1 MQPVKTILQIIRPA
15 MIAVVLF
22 GMSLF
27 LAPHLASAQEPS
39 RSAPKVEEK
48 SMIDLYH
55 EGGWVMHMIALT
67 SVGMLSVL
75 AFCIV
80 RINAKRMIPP
90 QLQATLANA
99 LSRQD
104 VDAAMRACEKDDSS
118 LSHVIRET
126 LVKAGAGVAIYSKA
140 DLEAAASETIF
151 HEETKFML
159 WVNMLN
165 AFAAVA
171 PMIGL
176 LGTVSGMIQS
186 FNKLSSGAG
195 KASDFAGGIGE
206 AMVATAAGLLV
217 AIPAMFAYFLY
228 KNILQSLIARLS
240 HSASTL
246 INRFLNSTPGEAPE
260 EAA

>member
-1 MQPVKTILQIIRPA
+1 MKAILPLFRPA
-15 MIAVVLF
+15 LIAAALF
-22 GMSLF
+22 VMSMFAVPHAAGALTAEP
-27 LAPHLASAQEPS
+27 APRIEQ
-39 RSAPKVEEK
+39 K
-48 SMIDLYH
+48 SLLDLYH
-55 EGGWVMHMIALT
+55 EGGWVMHAIALT

-75 AFCIV
+75 GFCIV
-80 RINAKRMIPP
+80 RINEKKMIP
-90 QLQATLANA
+90 ATLRENLARA
-99 LSRQD
+99 LASQD
-104 VDAAMRACEKDDSS
+104 PAQALRLCEEDSS
-118 LSHVIRET
+118 ALAQVIRET
-126 LVKAGAGVAIYSKA
+126 LVKAGAGVAVYSKA

-151 HEETKFML
+151 HEETKLML

-186 FNKLSSGAG
+186 FNKLSSGAA

-217 AIPAMFAYFLY
+217 AIPAMFAYFLF

-240 HSASTL
+240 HAASAL
-246 INRFLNSTPGEAPE
+246 IYKFVSGTPEPQ
-260 EAA
+260 AA

>member
-1 MQPVKTILQIIRPA
+1 MKPFLQILRPA
-15 MIAVVLF
+15 LIALVLF
-22 GMSLF
+22 GFSMMVTPRIANAQPTTPPPAKEHATNKSL
-27 LAPHLASAQEPS
+27 L
-39 RSAPKVEEK
+39 
-48 SMIDLYH
+48 DLYS

-75 AFCIV
+75 AFCVV
-80 RINAKRMIPP
+80 RINTKKMIPP
-90 QLQATLANA
+90 QLQAQLAAA
-99 LSRQD
+99 LAAQD
-104 VDAAMRACEKDDSS
+104 VEAAMRICEKDGSS

-126 LVKAGAGVAIYSKA
+126 LVKAGAGVQVYSKA

-186 FNKLSSGAG
+186 FEKLSSGAG

-217 AIPAMFAYFLY
+217 AIPAMFAYFLF
-228 KNILQSLIARLS
+228 KNLLQSNIARLS
-240 HSASTL
+240 HATSTL
-246 INRFLNSTPGEAPE
+246 INRFVTVP
-260 EAA
+260 AA

>member
-1 MQPVKTILQIIRPA
+1 MRYLLQIIRPA
-15 MIAVVLF
+15 LIALALF
-22 GMSLF
+22 TMSLF
-27 LAPHLASAQEPS
+27 ITPRIADAAPVTPPVAAAAHG
-39 RSAPKVEEK
+39 K
-48 SMIDLYH
+48 SLLDLYQ

-75 AFCIV
+75 VFCIV
-80 RINAKRMIPP
+80 RINQKKMLPAEF
-90 QLQATLANA
+90 QASLDRA
-99 LSRQD
+99 LSNQD
-104 VDAAMRACEKDDSS
+104 VAGAIKLCEGNESS

-126 LVKAGAGVAIYSKA
+126 LTKAGAGVSVYTKA

-176 LGTVSGMIQS
+176 LGTVSGMISS
-186 FNKLSSGAG
+186 FEKLSSGAA

-217 AIPAMFAYFLY
+217 AIPSMFAYFLF

-240 HSASTL
+240 HSTSTL
-246 INRFLNSTPGEAPE
+246 INRFVTGTPDLQAGEA
-260 EAA
+260 

>member
-1 MQPVKTILQIIRPA
+1 MSMLVTPKIANAQAVAPPPA
-15 MIAVVLF
+15 AAVEHT
-22 GMSLF
+22 GKKSL
-27 LAPHLASAQEPS
+27 L
-39 RSAPKVEEK
+39 
-48 SMIDLYH
+48 DLYS

-75 AFCIV
+75 VFCIL
-80 RINAKRMIPP
+80 RINQKKMLPAA
-90 QLQATLANA
+90 LQASLEKALAN
-99 LSRQD
+99 QD
-104 VDAAMRACEKDDSS
+104 VDEAIRICENDGSS
-118 LSHVIRET
+118 LSHVIHET
-126 LVKAGAGVAIYSKA
+126 LVKAGAGVAVYSKA

-186 FNKLSSGAG
+186 FEKLSSGAA

-217 AIPAMFAYFLY
+217 AIPSMFAYFLF
-228 KNILQSLIARLS
+228 KNLLQSLIARLS
-240 HSASTL
+240 HSTSTL
-246 INRFLNSTPGEAPE
+246 INRFVTGTSPVYQPE
-260 EAA
+260 EA

>member
-1 MQPVKTILQIIRPA
+1 VRQLLQIIRPA
-15 MIAVVLF
+15 LIALALF
-22 GMSLF
+22 TMSMF
-27 LAPHLASAQEPS
+27 ITPKIANAAPLSPPIAAATHG
-39 RSAPKVEEK
+39 K
-48 SMIDLYH
+48 SLLDLYA

-75 AFCIV
+75 VFCIV
-80 RINAKRMIPP
+80 RINQKKMLPSEF
-90 QLQATLANA
+90 QASLDKA
-99 LSRQD
+99 LSNQD
-104 VDAAMRACEKDDSS
+104 VEGAMKLCEGNESS

-126 LVKAGAGVAIYSKA
+126 LTKAGAGVTVYTKA

-176 LGTVSGMIQS
+176 LGTVSGMISS
-186 FNKLSSGAG
+186 FEKLSSGAA

-217 AIPAMFAYFLY
+217 AIPSMFAYFLF
-228 KNILQSLIARLS
+228 KNLLQSLIARLS
-240 HSASTL
+240 HSTSTL
-246 INRFLNSTPGEAPE
+246 INRFVSGAAVEYQAE
-260 EAA
+260 EA

>member
-1 MQPVKTILQIIRPA
+1 
-15 MIAVVLF
+15 
-22 GMSLF
+22 
-27 LAPHLASAQEPS
+27 
-39 RSAPKVEEK
+39 
-48 SMIDLYH
+48 
-55 EGGWVMHMIALT
+55 MHMIALT

-75 AFCIV
+75 VFCVV
-80 RINAKRMIPP
+80 RINRKKMIPAE
-90 QLQATLANA
+90 LQSKLEAAM
-99 LSRQD
+99 SKQD
-104 VDAAMRACEKDDSS
+104 VAEALRICEANDCP

-126 LVKAGAGVAIYSKA
+126 LLKAGAGVAVYTKA

-151 HEETKFML
+151 HEETKLML

-186 FNKLSSGAG
+186 FEKLSSGAA

-217 AIPAMFAYFLY
+217 AIPAMFAYFLF
-228 KNILQSLIARLS
+228 KNFLQSLISRLS
-240 HSASTL
+240 HATSTL
-246 INRFLNSTPGEAPE
+246 INRFVVGSTVSIQGEEVSAV
-260 EAA
+260 

>member
-1 MQPVKTILQIIRPA
+1 MRSFLHIIRPA
-15 MIAVVLF
+15 LIAFALF
-22 GMSLF
+22 ILCMVIV
-27 LAPHLASAQEPS
+27 PKIQAQES
-39 RSAPKVEEK
+39 TAPATVEAHQK
-48 SMIDLYH
+48 SLLDLYS

-75 AFCIV
+75 VFCVV
-80 RINAKRMIPP
+80 RINRKKMIPP
-90 QLQATLANA
+90 ALQLKLEAAM
-99 LSRQD
+99 SKQD
-104 VDAAMRACEKDDSS
+104 VVEALKLCEENDSP
-118 LSHVIRET
+118 LSQVIRET
-126 LVKAGAGVAIYSKA
+126 LLKAGAGVAVYTKA

-151 HEETKFML
+151 HEETKLML

-186 FNKLSSGAG
+186 FEKLSSGAA

-217 AIPAMFAYFLY
+217 AIPAMFAYFLF
-228 KNILQSLIARLS
+228 KNFLQSLISRLS
-240 HSASTL
+240 HSTSTL
-246 INRFLNSTPGEAPE
+246 INQFVTGSTVSLQSEDVSPA
-260 EAA
+260 

>member
-1 MQPVKTILQIIRPA
+1 MKALLQIIRPA
-15 MIAVVLF
+15 LIALALF
-22 GMSLF
+22 AMSMF
-27 LAPHLASAQEPS
+27 ITPRVASAQEEKKP
-39 RSAPKVEEK
+39 AAAHVEDK
-48 SMIDLYH
+48 SMLDLYE

-75 AFCIV
+75 VYCIV
-80 RINAKRMIPP
+80 RINAKKMIPAGF
-90 QLQATLANA
+90 QASLEKALAK
-99 LSRQD
+99 QD
-104 VDAAMRACEKDDSS
+104 VDGAMRICENDGSS

-126 LVKAGAGVAIYSKA
+126 LTKAGAGVAVYTKA

-186 FNKLSSGAG
+186 FNKLSSGAA

-217 AIPAMFAYFLY
+217 AIPAMFAYFMY

-240 HSASTL
+240 HSTSTL
-246 INRFLNSTPGEAPE
+246 INKFVSGAAVEYTPE
-260 EAA
+260 EA

>member
-1 MQPVKTILQIIRPA
+1 MQLVRPA
-15 MIAVVLF
+15 LIAVALF
-22 GMSLF
+22 AMSLF
-27 LAPHLASAQEPS
+27 VIPRAAFSQEGAAAATEQS
-39 RSAPKVEEK
+39 HHGDK
-48 SMIDLYH
+48 SLLDLYK
-55 EGGWVMHMIALT
+55 EGGWVMNMIALT

-75 AFCIV
+75 AYCIL
-80 RINAKRMIPP
+80 RINAKKMMPP
-90 QLQATLANA
+90 ALQASLQEA

-104 VDAAMRACEKDDSS
+104 VGAALNLCENDSSS
-118 LSHVIRET
+118 LSHVVRET
-126 LVKAGAGVAIYSKA
+126 LNKAGAGATVYTKA

-165 AFAAVA
+165 AFAAIA

-186 FNKLSSGAG
+186 FNKLSAGAA

-217 AIPAMFAYFLY
+217 AIPAMFAYFMY
-228 KNILQSLIARLS
+228 KNFLQSLISRLS
-240 HSASTL
+240 HSTSSL
-246 INRFLNSTPGEAPE
+246 IHRFLSGTPSYTPE
-260 EAA
+260 EA